1 MGKIN
6 ITNKQKLVLDAINS
20 CPEAANNDA
29 LLLEQV
35 WTLEGWSQSRSLY
48 ENLCSVTR
56 PETISR
62 RRRELFNMGL
72 IKYSQEALDER
83 TEAFHNEVEEHHAV
97 SWLND

>member
-1 MGKIN
+1 MN
-6 ITNKQKLVLDAINS
+6 ISLKQKLVYDAIQR

-35 WTLEGWSQSRSLY
+35 WQKEGWSQNRSLY

-62 RRRELFNMGL
+62 RRRELHDMGL
-72 IKYSQEALDER
+72 IQYLKESDNTRY
-83 TEAFHNEVEEHHAV
+83 EAFKNEVEEHYEAV
-97 SWLND
+97 SWIND

>member
-1 MGKIN
+1 VN
-6 ITNKQKLVLDAINS
+6 ISAKQQLVLNAIKN

-35 WTLEGWSQSRSLY
+35 WKNEGWSQDRSLY

-62 RRRELFNMGL
+62 RRRELHDMGL
-72 IKYSQEALDER
+72 IEYSDKADTER
-83 TEAFHNEVEEHHAV
+83 FEAFKNEVEEHYAAV
-97 SWLND
+97 SWLED